1 MTERTRC
8 YIDAQGPDDEA
19 VTIGLAWL
27 VEAGRTAGGGT
38 LHAPGLDNF
47 RSLSHVIS
55 NIEAIVK
62 NKVFRLD
69 GVEIGL
75 ATPRT
80 GSVSGAV
87 LALWTDDKILQEIED
102 RWMPAAICAIPWLRK
117 DISKWVAAHGPRELR
132 SGKSGPSRTVSN
144 PVVIEALKSLT
155 SSVNLG
161 TGLGHPS
168 DHDAAVSTFRALRSA
183 GEGFDPD
190 EVQAWASAH
199 GWQMRHAEE
208 LATIARK
215 VAEGRRIKTHSQ
227 PWKDD
232 IVDYWRERAAND
244 GSA

>member
-1 MTERTRC
+1 MSERIRT
-8 YIDAQGPDDEA
+8 YIDAEGPDDEA
-19 VTIGLAWL
+19 VRLGLAWL
-27 VEAGRTAGGGT
+27 VDAGRAAGGGT

-47 RSLSHVIS
+47 RSLSHVIG

-69 GVEIGL
+69 GVEMRL

-102 RWMPAAICAIPWLRK
+102 RWMPTAICAIPWLRK
-117 DISKWVAAHGPRELR
+117 DISTWVAAHGPRELR
-132 SGKSGPSRTVSN
+132 SGQSGPSKTVTN

-168 DHDAAVSTFRALRSA
+168 DHDGAVWTFRALKTA
-183 GEGFDPD
+183 GERFDPE

-208 LATIARK
+208 LGTIA
-215 VAEGRRIKTHSQ
+215 
-227 PWKDD
+227 
-232 IVDYWRERAAND
+232 
-244 GSA
+244 